1 MINYKRGIPAKCGKG
16 KKLEDYMA
24 AKKEKITGL
33 TQAQVQKRIEEGKVN
48 KTTGNATRSYKQIIL
63 GNTVTF
69 FNIINLILLAM
80 VLFVGSFKNTMFIFI
95 ILINTV
101 IGIIQEIRTKKALDE
116 LAILT
121 ASQVQAVRGGKY
133 VTLNVDE
140 IVLDDLIVLKTGDQI
155 PADAVVQKG
164 HLEVNESLLTGESD
178 SLNKEE
184 GAQLFSGSFVTSGKA
199 LCKVIHVGEDNYME
213 QITKEA
219 KQFKRHDSVLRK
231 NLNRILKVIS
241 IIIIPLGIGLFY
253 KQYYITQVG
262 RTDAVLNTVA
272 ALLGMI
278 PEGLVL
284 LTSVAMTLGVLR
296 LAKRRTLIQELFCI
310 ETLARVD
317 VLCLDKTGTL
327 TEGNICVER
336 VEILDDV
343 LRLED
348 KTEGEHTDLILD
360 QTEETIEGS
369 PKITQHDMEQIMGN
383 IMGALNVDNATFLA
397 LKERFTPISTYQA
410 VNTIPFSSERKYS
423 GVSFKERGSFYIGA
437 VQFLFPKGQEAL
449 KMKCQ
454 AFAKEGYR
462 ILVLA
467 HSEQIRHESEL
478 PKNLEPLAIILMSDI
493 IRPEASATLQYFREQ
508 GVDVKVISGDDPAT
522 VAAIAKKV
530 GLENAD
536 AYIDATLLKTEK
548 EIADAVQQY
557 SVFGR
562 VTPKQKK
569 QMVVALKQ
577 QGHTV
582 AMTGDGVND
591 VLALKEANCSIAMA
605 SGSDAAKNCAN
616 VVLLDSDFS
625 VMPDI
630 VNEGRRV
637 INNIGLSASM
647 FLIKTIFSVL
657 LALETIFVGRAY
669 PFEPIQLSIINGCAV
684 AIPTFLMTIE
694 PSFQQVDHHFFRRVL
709 RNAAPPALT
718 ITLTVMGAMYVGEW
732 LKCPM
737 DMLTTV
743 VVLTTGWTYMM
754 ALQKV
759 YSPMT
764 PYRKVVI
771 YAMQTIYLICMIV
784 GQDLLELESLNFNS
798 VIILLA
804 ILNFSPMLLD
814 GMNTLYRMVESKF
827 DKCQGAFDKGRAKI
841 KKKAN
846 VNA

>member
-1 MINYKRGIPAKCGKG
+1 
-16 KKLEDYMA
+16 MA
-24 AKKEKITGL
+24 GKKEKITGL
-33 TQAQVQKRIEEGKVN
+33 TQTQVQQRIEEGKTN
-48 KTTGNATRSYKQIIL
+48 KTTNNTTRSYKQIIL
-63 GNTVTF
+63 GNTITF
-69 FNIINLILLAM
+69 FNIINVILLAM
-80 VLFVGSFKNTMFIFI
+80 VLSVGSFKNTLFIFI
-95 ILINTV
+95 ILTNTV
-101 IGIIQEIRTKKALDE
+101 IGIVQEIRTKKTLDE

-133 VTLNVDE
+133 VTVNVDE
-140 IVLDDLIVLKTGDQI
+140 IVLDDLIVLKAGDQI

-184 GAQLFSGSFVTSGKA
+184 GAELFSGSFVTAGKA
-199 LCKVIHVGEDNYME
+199 LCKVVHVGEDNYME

-219 KQFKRHDSVLRK
+219 KQYKRHDSVLKK

-262 RTDAVLNTVA
+262 RTDAVLNSVA

-296 LAKRRTLIQELFCI
+296 LARRRTLIQELFCI

-327 TEGNICVER
+327 TEGSICVER
-336 VEILDDV
+336 AELLDNILK
-343 LRLED
+343 LED
-348 KTEGEHTDLILD
+348 KEKEVQEPGIIEMEAEEQRYSQISQGEF
-360 QTEETIEGS
+360 
-369 PKITQHDMEQIMGN
+369 EQIMGN
-383 IMGALNVDNATFLA
+383 LMGALSDDNATFLA
-397 LKERFTPISTYQA
+397 LKERFTPISTYKTEH
-410 VNTIPFSSERKYS
+410 TIPFSSERKYS
-423 GVSFKERGSFYIGA
+423 GVSFKDQGSYYIGA
-437 VQFLFPKGQEAL
+437 VQFLFPKGQDTLQSSAAYL
-449 KMKCQ
+449 
-454 AFAKEGYR
+454 AAEGYR

-467 HSEQIRHESEL
+467 HSEEVRKDADLPEEL
-478 PKNLEPLAIILMSDI
+478 QPLAIILMSDI
-493 IRPEASATLQYFREQ
+493 IRPEASATLEYFREQ

-536 AYIDATLLKTEK
+536 AYIDATVLRTQEQ
-548 EIADAVQQY
+548 IADAVRQY
-557 SVFGR
+557 TVFGR

-569 QMVVALKQ
+569 QMVLALKQ

-591 VLALKEANCSIAMA
+591 VLALKEADCSVAMA

-637 INNIGLSASM
+637 INNISLSASM

-657 LALETIFVGRAY
+657 LALETIFIGRAY

-694 PSFQQVDHHFFRRVL
+694 PSFQKVDSHFFRKVF

-718 ITLTVMGAMYVGEW
+718 ITFTIMAAMYIGGVAQLSERYADDG
-732 LKCPM
+732 CGSDDRM
-737 DMLTTV
+737 DLYD
-743 VVLTTGWTYMM
+743 G
-754 ALQKV
+754 
-759 YSPMT
+759 SPEGVFSDDAV
-764 PYRKVVI
+764 PEGCHLR
-771 YAMQTIYLICMIV
+771 YAD
-784 GQDLLELESLNFNS
+784 DLSDLHDRRSAPAG
-798 VIILLA
+798 I
-804 ILNFSPMLLD
+804 
-814 GMNTLYRMVESKF
+814 
-827 DKCQGAFDKGRAKI
+827 
-841 KKKAN
+841 
-846 VNA
+846 

>member
-1 MINYKRGIPAKCGKG
+1 MTG
-16 KKLEDYMA
+16 
-24 AKKEKITGL
+24 KKEKITGL

-80 VLFVGSFKNTMFIFI
+80 VLFVGSLKNTMFIFI
-95 ILINTV
+95 ILTNTV

-121 ASQVQAVRGGKY
+121 ASQVQVVRGGKY

-219 KQFKRHDSVLRK
+219 KQFKRHDSVLKK

-262 RTDAVLNTVA
+262 RKDAVLNTVA

-296 LAKRRTLIQELFCI
+296 LARRRTLVQELFCI

-348 KTEGEHTDLILD
+348 KTEKAENAEMETLPM
-360 QTEETIEGS
+360 QMEETMEGS

-383 IMGALNVDNATFLA
+383 IMGALNDDNATFLA
-397 LKERFTPISTYQA
+397 LKERFTPISTYQT
-410 VNTIPFSSERKYS
+410 VHTIPFSSDRKYS

-437 VQFLFPKGQEAL
+437 VQFLFPKGQDAL

-454 AFAKEGYR
+454 AYAREGYR

-467 HSEQIRHESEL
+467 HSEKVCHEAEL

-548 EIADAVQQY
+548 QIADAVQQY

-591 VLALKEANCSIAMA
+591 VLALKEADCSIAMA

-718 ITLTVMGAMYVGEW
+718 ITLTVMGAMYIGEW
-732 LKCPM
+732 LKCPR

-759 YSPMT
+759 YSPMS

-814 GMNTLYRMVESKF
+814 GMNTLYRMVEKKF
-827 DKCQGAFDKGRAKI
+827 DRCQGAFEKGRAKI
-841 KKKAN
+841 KKKAK

>member
-1 MINYKRGIPAKCGKG
+1 
-16 KKLEDYMA
+16 MA
-24 AKKEKITGL
+24 GKKEKITGL
-33 TQAQVQKRIEEGKVN
+33 TQAQVQQRMEEGKVN
-48 KTTGNATRSYKQIIL
+48 KTTNNATRSYKQIIL
-63 GNTVTF
+63 GNTITF
-69 FNIINLILLAM
+69 FNIINVILLAM

-95 ILINTV
+95 ILTNTV
-101 IGIIQEIRTKKALDE
+101 IGIIQEIRTKKTLDE

-121 ASQVQAVRGGKY
+121 ASQVQAVRAGKY

-199 LCKVIHVGEDNYME
+199 LCKVVHVGEDNYME

-219 KQFKRHDSVLRK
+219 KQFKRHDSVLKK

-296 LAKRRTLIQELFCI
+296 LARRRTLIQELFCI

-336 VEILDDV
+336 VEILDDM
-343 LRLED
+343 LMLED
-348 KTEGEHTDLILD
+348 KKIGEQEPGIVPVHM
-360 QTEETIEGS
+360 ERAAEGS
-369 PKITQHDMEQIMGN
+369 TKITQHDMEQIMGN
-383 IMGALNVDNATFLA
+383 IMGALSDENATFLA
-397 LKERFTPISTYQA
+397 LKERFTPIKTYQTEH
-410 VNTIPFSSERKYS
+410 TIPFSSDRKYS

-437 VQFLFPKGQEAL
+437 VQFLFPKGQESL

-454 AFAKEGYR
+454 AFANEGYR

-467 HSEQIRHESEL
+467 HCDQVRHETEL
-478 PKNLEPLAIILMSDI
+478 PKNLEPLAIILMSDV
-493 IRPEASATLQYFREQ
+493 IRPEASATLEYFRQQ

-530 GLENAD
+530 GLEHAD
-536 AYIDATLLKTEK
+536 AYIDATVLKTEQQ
-548 EIADAVQQY
+548 IADAVQQY

-569 QMVVALKQ
+569 QMVIALKQ

-591 VLALKEANCSIAMA
+591 VLALKEADCSIAMA

-625 VMPDI
+625 AMPDI

-694 PSFQQVDHHFFRRVL
+694 PSFQQVDRHFFRRVF

-718 ITLTVMGAMYVGEW
+718 ITITVMGAMYIGEW

-764 PYRKVVI
+764 AYRKVVI
-771 YAMQTIYLICMIV
+771 YAMQTAYLICMIV
-784 GQDLLELESLNFNS
+784 GQHLLELESLNFNS
-798 VIILLA
+798 VIIMLA
-804 ILNFSPMLLD
+804 ILNFSPMLMD
-814 GMNTLYRMVESKF
+814 GMNTLYGMMEQKI
-827 DKCQGAFDKGRAKI
+827 DKGKVVLDKKKSKI
-841 KKKAN
+841 KTKAK

>member
-1 MINYKRGIPAKCGKG
+1 
-16 KKLEDYMA
+16 MA
-24 AKKEKITGL
+24 GKKEKITGL
-33 TQAQVQKRIEEGKVN
+33 TQTQVQQRIEEGKTN
-48 KTTGNATRSYKQIIL
+48 KTTNNTTRSYKQIIL
-63 GNTVTF
+63 GNTITF
-69 FNIINLILLAM
+69 FNIINVILLAM
-80 VLFVGSFKNTMFIFI
+80 VLSVGSFKNTLFIFI
-95 ILINTV
+95 ILTNTV
-101 IGIIQEIRTKKALDE
+101 IGIVQEIRTKKTLDE

-133 VTLNVDE
+133 VTVNVDE
-140 IVLDDLIVLKTGDQI
+140 IVLDDLIVLKAGDQI

-184 GAQLFSGSFVTSGKA
+184 GAELFSGSFVTAGKA
-199 LCKVIHVGEDNYME
+199 LCKVVHVGEDNYME

-219 KQFKRHDSVLRK
+219 KQYKRHDSVLKK

-262 RTDAVLNTVA
+262 RTDAVLNSVA

-296 LAKRRTLIQELFCI
+296 LARRRTLIQELFCI

-327 TEGNICVER
+327 TEGSICVER
-336 VEILDDV
+336 AELLDNILK
-343 LRLED
+343 LED
-348 KTEGEHTDLILD
+348 KEKEVQEPGIIEMEAEEQRYSQISQGEF
-360 QTEETIEGS
+360 
-369 PKITQHDMEQIMGN
+369 EQIMGN
-383 IMGALNVDNATFLA
+383 LMGALSDDNATFLA
-397 LKERFTPISTYQA
+397 LKERFTPISTYKTEH
-410 VNTIPFSSERKYS
+410 TIPFSSERKYS
-423 GVSFKERGSFYIGA
+423 GVSFKDQGSYYIGA
-437 VQFLFPKGQEAL
+437 VQFLFPKGQDTL
-449 KMKCQ
+449 KRKCQ
-454 AFAKEGYR
+454 DLAAEGYR

-467 HSEQIRHESEL
+467 HSEEVRKDADLPEEL
-478 PKNLEPLAIILMSDI
+478 QPLAIILMSDI
-493 IRPEASATLQYFREQ
+493 IRPEASATLEYFREQ

-536 AYIDATLLKTEK
+536 AYIDATVLRTQEQ
-548 EIADAVQQY
+548 IADAVRQY
-557 SVFGR
+557 TVFGR

-569 QMVVALKQ
+569 QMVLALKQ

-591 VLALKEANCSIAMA
+591 VLALKEADCSVAMA

-637 INNIGLSASM
+637 INNISLSASM

-657 LALETIFVGRAY
+657 LALETIFIGRAY

-694 PSFQQVDHHFFRRVL
+694 PSFQKVDSHFFRKVF

-718 ITLTVMGAMYVGEW
+718 ITFTIMAAMYIGEW
-732 LKCPM
+732 LNCPR

-784 GQDLLELESLNFNS
+784 GQHLLEFESLNFNS
-798 VIILLA
+798 VIIMLA
-804 ILNFSPMLLD
+804 ILNFSPMLMD
-814 GMNTLYRMVESKF
+814 AMNTLYRMIEQKF
-827 DKCQGAFDKGRAKI
+827 DKCHLVLDKKKEKI
-841 KKKAN
+841 KAKAK

>member
-1 MINYKRGIPAKCGKG
+1 
-16 KKLEDYMA
+16 MA
-24 AKKEKITGL
+24 GKKEKITGL
-33 TQAQVQKRIEEGKVN
+33 TQTQVQQRIEEGKTN
-48 KTTGNATRSYKQIIL
+48 KTTNNTTRSYKQIIL
-63 GNTVTF
+63 GNTITF
-69 FNIINLILLAM
+69 FNIINVILLAM
-80 VLFVGSFKNTMFIFI
+80 VLSVGSFKNTLFIFI
-95 ILINTV
+95 ILTNTV
-101 IGIIQEIRTKKALDE
+101 IGIVQEIRTKKTLDE

-133 VTLNVDE
+133 VTVNVDE
-140 IVLDDLIVLKTGDQI
+140 IVLDDLIVLKAGDQI

-184 GAQLFSGSFVTSGKA
+184 GAELFSGSFVTAGKA
-199 LCKVIHVGEDNYME
+199 LCKVVHVGEDNYME

-219 KQFKRHDSVLRK
+219 KQYKRHDSVLKK

-262 RTDAVLNTVA
+262 RTDAVLNSVA

-296 LAKRRTLIQELFCI
+296 LARRRTLIQELFCI

-327 TEGNICVER
+327 TEGSICVER
-336 VEILDDV
+336 AELLDNILK
-343 LRLED
+343 LED
-348 KTEGEHTDLILD
+348 KEKEVQEPGIIEMEAEEQRYSQISQGEF
-360 QTEETIEGS
+360 
-369 PKITQHDMEQIMGN
+369 EQIMGN
-383 IMGALNVDNATFLA
+383 LMGALSDDNATFLA
-397 LKERFTPISTYQA
+397 LKERFTPISTYKTEH
-410 VNTIPFSSERKYS
+410 TIPFSSERKYS
-423 GVSFKERGSFYIGA
+423 GVSFKDQGSYYIGA
-437 VQFLFPKGQEAL
+437 VQFLFPKGQDTL
-449 KMKCQ
+449 KRKCQ
-454 AFAKEGYR
+454 DLAAEGYR

-467 HSEQIRHESEL
+467 HSEEVRKDADL
-478 PKNLEPLAIILMSDI
+478 PKELQPLAIILMSDI
-493 IRPEASATLQYFREQ
+493 IRPEASATLEYFREQ

-536 AYIDATLLKTEK
+536 AYIDATVLRTQEQ
-548 EIADAVQQY
+548 IADAVRQY
-557 SVFGR
+557 TVFGR

-569 QMVVALKQ
+569 QMVLALKQ

-591 VLALKEANCSIAMA
+591 VLALKEADCSVAMA

-637 INNIGLSASM
+637 INNISLSASM

-657 LALETIFVGRAY
+657 LALETIFIGRAY

-694 PSFQQVDHHFFRRVL
+694 PSFQKVDSHFFRKVF

-718 ITLTVMGAMYVGEW
+718 ITFTIMAAMYIGEW
-732 LKCPM
+732 LNCPR

-784 GQDLLELESLNFNS
+784 GQHLLEFESLNFNS
-798 VIILLA
+798 VIIMLA
-804 ILNFSPMLLD
+804 ILNFSPMLMD
-814 GMNTLYRMVESKF
+814 AMNTLYRMIEQKF
-827 DKCQGAFDKGRAKI
+827 DKCHLVLDKKKEKI
-841 KKKAN
+841 KAKAK

>member
-1 MINYKRGIPAKCGKG
+1 
-16 KKLEDYMA
+16 MA
-24 AKKEKITGL
+24 GKKEKITGL
-33 TQAQVQKRIEEGKVN
+33 TQAQVQQRIDEGKVN
-48 KTTGNATRSYKQIIL
+48 KTTNNATRSYKQIIL

-69 FNIINLILLAM
+69 FNIINLILLIM
-80 VLFVGSFKNTMFIFI
+80 VLSVGSFKNTMFIFL

-101 IGIIQEIRTKKALDE
+101 IGIIQEIRTKKTLDD

-121 ASQVQAVRGGKY
+121 TSQIQAVRSGKY

-140 IVLDDLIVLKTGDQI
+140 IVLDDLIVLKAGDQV
-155 PADAVVQKG
+155 PADAIVQKG
-164 HLEVNESLLTGESD
+164 HVEVNESLLTGESD

-184 GAQLFSGSFVTSGKA
+184 GMQLFSGSFVTSGKA
-199 LCKVIHVGEDNYME
+199 LCKVVHVGEDNYME

-219 KQFKRHDSVLRK
+219 KQFRRHDSVLRK
-231 NLNRILKVIS
+231 NLNRILKVIGV
-241 IIIIPLGIGLFY
+241 IIVPLGIGLFY

-262 RTDAVLNTVA
+262 MKEAVLNTVA

-284 LTSVAMTLGVLR
+284 LTSIAMTLGVLR
-296 LAKRRTLIQELFCI
+296 LAQRRTLIQELFCI

-327 TEGNICVER
+327 TEGNICVDR
-336 VEILDDV
+336 VEILDYV
-343 LRLED
+343 LKIED
-348 KTEGEHTDLILD
+348 KKEKNQEKKTELAAVESEQLI
-360 QTEETIEGS
+360 QGS
-369 PKITQHDMEQIMGN
+369 PKISNHDMEQIMGN
-383 IMGALNVDNATFLA
+383 MMGALSDENATANA
-397 LKERFTPISTYQA
+397 LKERFTPICTYK
-410 VNTIPFSSERKYS
+410 VENTIPFSSDRKYS
-423 GVSFKERGSFYIGA
+423 GVAFKEHGSFYIGA
-437 VQFLFPKGQEAL
+437 VQFLFPHGQEAL
-449 KMKCQ
+449 KQKCQ
-454 AFAKEGYR
+454 ALAQEGYR

-467 HSEQIRHESEL
+467 HCEQVRKEIEL
-478 PKNLEPLAIILMSDI
+478 PKNMEPLAIILMSDV
-493 IRPEASATLQYFREQ
+493 IRPEASETLEYFREQ
-508 GVDVKVISGDDPAT
+508 GVDVKVISGDDPVT
-522 VAAIAKKV
+522 VAAIAKRV

-536 AYIDATLLKTEK
+536 AYIDATLLKTE
-548 EIADAVQQY
+548 EQIADAVQHY
-557 SVFGR
+557 TVFGR

-591 VLALKEANCSIAMA
+591 VLALKEANCSVAMA

-616 VVLLDSDFS
+616 VVLLDSNFS
-625 VMPDI
+625 AMPEI

-637 INNIGLSASM
+637 INNISLSASM

-657 LALETIFVGRAY
+657 LTLETILIGHAY

-694 PSFQQVDHHFFRRVL
+694 PSFQKVDQHFFRKVL

-718 ITLTVMGAMYVGEW
+718 ITITVITAMYIGEW
-732 LKCPM
+732 LNCPR

-743 VVLTTGWTYMM
+743 VVLTTGWTYMT

-764 PYRKVVI
+764 AYRKVVI

-784 GQDLLELESLNFNS
+784 GQNLLELESLNFNA
-798 VIILLA
+798 VIILLG
-804 ILNFSPMLLD
+804 ILNFSPMLMD
-814 GMNTLYRMVESKF
+814 AMSTLYRVLEQKF
-827 DKCQGAFDKGRAKI
+827 DKCHGLLDRGRAKI
-841 KKKAN
+841 KTKEK

>member
-1 MINYKRGIPAKCGKG
+1 
-16 KKLEDYMA
+16 MA
-24 AKKEKITGL
+24 GKKEKITGL
-33 TQAQVQKRIEEGKVN
+33 TQTQVQQRIEEGKIN
-48 KTTGNATRSYKQIIL
+48 KTTNNTTRSYKQIIL
-63 GNTVTF
+63 GNTITF
-69 FNIINLILLAM
+69 FNIINVILLAM
-80 VLFVGSFKNTMFIFI
+80 VLSVGSFKNTLFIFI
-95 ILINTV
+95 ILTNTV
-101 IGIIQEIRTKKALDE
+101 IGIVQEIRTKKTLDE

-140 IVLDDLIVLKTGDQI
+140 IVLDDLIVLKAGDQI

-164 HLEVNESLLTGESD
+164 RLEVNESLLTGESD

-184 GAQLFSGSFVTSGKA
+184 GAELFSGSFVTSGKA
-199 LCKVIHVGEDNYME
+199 LCKVVHVGEDNYME

-219 KQFKRHDSVLRK
+219 KQYKRHDSVLKR

-296 LAKRRTLIQELFCI
+296 LARRRTLIQELFCI

-336 VEILDDV
+336 VELLDNILK
-343 LRLED
+343 LED
-348 KTEGEHTDLILD
+348 KAQEVQEPGIIQMEA
-360 QTEETIEGS
+360 EEQRYSQISQSEL
-369 PKITQHDMEQIMGN
+369 EQIMGN
-383 IMGALNVDNATFLA
+383 MMGALSDDNATFLA
-397 LKERFTPISTYQA
+397 LKERFTPIRTYK
-410 VNTIPFSSERKYS
+410 VEHTIPFSSERKYS
-423 GVSFKERGSFYIGA
+423 GVSFQDQGSYYIGA
-437 VQFLFPKGQEAL
+437 VQFLFPKGQSTL
-449 KMKCQ
+449 KRKCQ
-454 AFAKEGYR
+454 DLATEGYR

-467 HSEQIRHESEL
+467 HSREVRKEADL
-478 PKNLEPLAIILMSDI
+478 PKELQPLAIILMSDI
-493 IRPEASATLQYFREQ
+493 IRPEASATLEYFREQ

-530 GLENAD
+530 GLEHAD
-536 AYIDATLLKTEK
+536 AYIDATVLRTE
-548 EIADAVQQY
+548 EQIADAVRQY
-557 SVFGR
+557 TVFGR

-591 VLALKEANCSIAMA
+591 VLALKEADCSVAMA

-625 VMPDI
+625 AMPDI

-637 INNIGLSASM
+637 INNISLSASM

-657 LALETIFVGRAY
+657 LALETIFIGRAY

-694 PSFQQVDHHFFRRVL
+694 PSFQKVDSHFFRKVF

-718 ITLTVMGAMYVGEW
+718 ITFTIMAAMYIGEW
-732 LKCPM
+732 LNCPR

-784 GQDLLELESLNFNS
+784 GQHLLEFESLNFNS
-798 VIILLA
+798 VIIMLA
-804 ILNFSPMLLD
+804 ILNFSPMLMD
-814 GMNTLYRMVESKF
+814 AMNTLYRMIEQKF
-827 DKCQGAFDKGRAKI
+827 DKCQLVWDKKKEKI
-841 KKKAN
+841 KTKAK

>member
-1 MINYKRGIPAKCGKG
+1 
-16 KKLEDYMA
+16 MA
-24 AKKEKITGL
+24 GKKEKITGL
-33 TQAQVQKRIEEGKVN
+33 TQAQVQQRIEEGKVN
-48 KTTGNATRSYKQIIL
+48 KTTNNATRSYKQIIL

-101 IGIIQEIRTKKALDE
+101 IGIIQEIRTKKTLDD

-121 ASQVQAVRGGKY
+121 ASQIQAVRSGKY

-140 IVLDDLIVLKTGDQI
+140 IVLDDLIVLKAGDQI
-155 PADAVVQKG
+155 PADAIVQKG
-164 HLEVNESLLTGESD
+164 RVEVNESLLTGESD

-184 GAQLFSGSFVTSGKA
+184 GMQLFSGSFVTSGKA
-199 LCKVIHVGEDNYME
+199 LCKVVHVGEDNYME

-219 KQFKRHDSVLRK
+219 KQFRRHDSVLKK
-231 NLNRILKVIS
+231 NLNRILKIVSVI
-241 IIIIPLGIGLFY
+241 IVPLGIGLFY

-262 RTDAVLNTVA
+262 MEEAVLNTVA

-296 LAKRRTLIQELFCI
+296 LAQRRTLIQELFCI

-336 VEILDDV
+336 VEILEDLDDV
-343 LRLED
+343 LKLED
-348 KTEGEHTDLILD
+348 KKEKEQNRESGIVA
-360 QTEETIEGS
+360 IENKNEIQS
-369 PKITQHDMEQIMGN
+369 LPKITVHEMEQIMGN
-383 IMGALNVDNATFLA
+383 MMGALNDENATSNA
-397 LKERFTPISTYQA
+397 LKERFTPICTYK
-410 VNTIPFSSERKYS
+410 VENKIPFSSERKYS
-423 GVSFKERGSFYIGA
+423 GVAFKEHGSFYIGA
-437 VQFLFPKGQEAL
+437 VQFLFPHGQEAL
-449 KMKCQ
+449 KRRCQ
-454 AFAKEGYR
+454 TLAQEGYR

-467 HSEQIRHESEL
+467 HSKQVRKEIEL
-478 PKNLEPLAIILMSDI
+478 PKNMEPLAIILMSDV
-493 IRPEASATLQYFREQ
+493 IRPEASATLEYFREQ

-530 GLENAD
+530 GLENAG
-536 AYIDATLLKTEK
+536 AYIDATMLKTE
-548 EIADAVQQY
+548 EQIADAVRHY

-625 VMPDI
+625 AMPDI

-657 LALETIFVGRAY
+657 LTLETIFIGHAY

-694 PSFQQVDHHFFRRVL
+694 PSFQKVDHHFFRKVL

-718 ITLTVMGAMYVGEW
+718 ITLTVMTAMYVGEW
-732 LKCPM
+732 LNCPR

-764 PYRKVVI
+764 PYRKIVI

-784 GQDLLELESLNFNS
+784 GQHLLELESLNFNA
-798 VIILLA
+798 VIILLG
-804 ILNFSPMLLD
+804 ILNFSPMLMD
-814 GMNTLYRMVESKF
+814 AMSTVYRVLERKF
-827 DKCQGAFDKGRAKI
+827 DKCQGVFDQTKAKI
-841 KKKAN
+841 KTKAK

>member
-1 MINYKRGIPAKCGKG
+1 MTG
-16 KKLEDYMA
+16 
-24 AKKEKITGL
+24 KKEKITGL

-80 VLFVGSFKNTMFIFI
+80 VLFVGSLKNTMFIFI
-95 ILINTV
+95 ILTNTV

-219 KQFKRHDSVLRK
+219 KQFKRHDSVLKK

-262 RTDAVLNTVA
+262 RKDAVLNTVA

-296 LAKRRTLIQELFCI
+296 LARRRTLVQELFCI

-348 KTEGEHTDLILD
+348 KTEKAENAEMETLPM
-360 QTEETIEGS
+360 QMEETMEGS

-383 IMGALNVDNATFLA
+383 IMGALNDDNATFLA
-397 LKERFTPISTYQA
+397 LKERFTPISTYQT
-410 VNTIPFSSERKYS
+410 VHTIPFSSDRKYS

-437 VQFLFPKGQEAL
+437 VQFLFPKGQDAL

-454 AFAKEGYR
+454 AYAREGYR

-467 HSEQIRHESEL
+467 HSEKVCHEAEL
-478 PKNLEPLAIILMSDI
+478 PENIEPLAIILMSDI

-548 EIADAVQQY
+548 QIADAVQQY

-591 VLALKEANCSIAMA
+591 VLALKEADCSIAMA

-718 ITLTVMGAMYVGEW
+718 ITLTVMGAMYIGEW
-732 LKCPM
+732 LKCPR

-759 YSPMT
+759 YSPMS

-814 GMNTLYRMVESKF
+814 GMNTLYRMVEKKF
-827 DKCQGAFDKGRAKI
+827 DRCQGAFEKGRAKI
-841 KKKAN
+841 KKKAK

>member
-1 MINYKRGIPAKCGKG
+1 MTG
-16 KKLEDYMA
+16 
-24 AKKEKITGL
+24 KKEKITGL

-80 VLFVGSFKNTMFIFI
+80 VLFVGSLKNTMFIFI
-95 ILINTV
+95 ILTNTV

-219 KQFKRHDSVLRK
+219 KQFKRHDSVLKK

-262 RTDAVLNTVA
+262 RKDAVLNTVA

-296 LAKRRTLIQELFCI
+296 LARRRTLVQELFCI

-348 KTEGEHTDLILD
+348 KTEKAENAEMETLPM
-360 QTEETIEGS
+360 QMEETMEGS

-383 IMGALNVDNATFLA
+383 IMGALNDDNATFLA
-397 LKERFTPISTYQA
+397 LKERFTPISTYQT
-410 VNTIPFSSERKYS
+410 VHTIPFSSDRKYS

-437 VQFLFPKGQEAL
+437 VQFLFPKGQDAL

-454 AFAKEGYR
+454 AYAREGYR

-467 HSEQIRHESEL
+467 HSEKVCHEAEL

-548 EIADAVQQY
+548 QIADAVQQY

-591 VLALKEANCSIAMA
+591 VLALKEADCSIAMA

-718 ITLTVMGAMYVGEW
+718 ITLTVMGAMYIGEW
-732 LKCPM
+732 LKCPR

-759 YSPMT
+759 YSPMS

-814 GMNTLYRMVESKF
+814 RTLYVIQVKYVIWLCPF
-827 DKCQGAFDKGRAKI
+827 
-841 KKKAN
+841 
-846 VNA
+846 